1 MPPSP
6 TDPRPNPLA
15 SPGDYTTTNLV
26 HSDTYP
32 AISPL
37 TADLSGK
44 SIFIAGASKGIGKA
58 IALAYARAGASRIAI
73 GARSDLSSLIPE
85 MRTAAS
91 KAKRPDPEIVAV
103 TIDITDRA
111 SVEAGAKVVA
121 DKFAGKLD
129 IVIHN
134 SGVLNFGNVVE
145 GSPDAWWRN
154 WEVNVKGL
162 HLVARSFVPLLL
174 APGGAQDK
182 TFVAISS
189 VGAHLMSPGLS
200 GYQTSKLAVLR
211 LMEFLDAEYA
221 GQGLLAYAVHP
232 GNVPGTDILG
242 VGGKP
247 REELR
252 FVFTETAE
260 ICGDTLVFLTRER
273 REWLAGR
280 YVNCTWDMPE
290 LMAKEEEIVK
300 GDKLK
305 VRLVL

>member
-6 TDPRPNPLA
+6 TNLRPNPLA
-15 SPGDYTTTNLV
+15 GPGDYTTTNLV

-37 TADLSGK
+37 TANLSGK

-58 IALAYARAGASRIAI
+58 IALSYARAGASRIAI
-73 GARSDLSSLIPE
+73 AARSDLSSLISE
-85 MRTAAS
+85 LATAAS
-91 KAKRPDPEIVAV
+91 EAQRPAPEIVAV
-103 TIDITDRA
+103 QIDITDRA
-111 SVEAGAKVVA
+111 SVEAGAKAIA

-145 GSPDAWWRN
+145 GDPDAWWRN
-154 WEVNVKGL
+154 WEVNIRGL
-162 HLVARSFVPLLL
+162 QLVARSFVPLVL
-174 APGGAQDK
+174 AGQDK

-211 LMEFLDAEYA
+211 LMEFLVAEY
-221 GQGLLAYAVHP
+221 GEQGLLAYAVHP

-242 VGGKP
+242 GGAP

-252 FVFTETAE
+252 FVFTETTE
-260 ICGDTLVFLTRER
+260 ICGDTLVYLTREKR
-273 REWLAGR
+273 DWLAGR

-290 LMAKEEEIVK
+290 LMMKKEEIVK
-300 GDKLK
+300 GDQLK

>member
-15 SPGDYTTTNLV
+15 GPGDYTTTTHV

-58 IALAYARAGASRIAI
+58 IALSYARGGASRIALA
-73 GARSDLSSLIPE
+73 ARSDLSSLIAE
-85 MRTAAS
+85 LRTAA
-91 KAKRPDPEIVAV
+91 AEAQRPEPPEILPVQ
-103 TIDITDRA
+103 IDITDRA
-111 SVEAGAKVVA
+111 SVEAGAKLVA
-121 DKFAGKLD
+121 DKFGGKLD
-129 IVIHN
+129 IVVHN

-145 GSPDAWWRN
+145 GDPEQWWRN

-162 HLVARSFVPLLL
+162 QLVARSFVPLLL
-174 APGGAQDK
+174 AGQEK

-189 VGAHLMSPGLS
+189 VGAHLLSPGLS

-221 GQGLLAYAVHP
+221 DKGLLAYAVHP

-242 VGGKP
+242 EGGEI

-252 FVFTETAE
+252 FVFTETGGV
-260 ICGDTLVFLTRER
+260 CGDTLVFLTRER
-273 REWLAGR
+273 RGWLAGR

-290 LMAKEEEIVK
+290 LMMKEEEIVG